1 VVAPTVRHSRLL
13 QDLPT
18 ALDAEQVDELLQRPN
33 LRIERIVSTGQ
44 ASAKTFWYDQA
55 EHEWV
60 IVLSGRAKLR
70 YEHEY
75 AEVELGPGDAAFI
88 PAHTRL
94 DDPGRAY
101 GLARVLLD
109 RSLSSKGDT
118 LRVHKCPIPHR
129 FSGKDRNDS
138 GHSVLRSLL
147 REAHEFERLR
157 GGRVSPE
164 AAQDRWEGAG
174 EVP

>member
-88 PAHTRL
+88 PAHTRHQVAWTTP
-94 DDPGRAY
+94 DEPTVW
-101 GLARVLLD
+101 LAFFW
-109 RSLSSKGDT
+109 T
-118 LRVHKCPIPHR
+118 
-129 FSGKDRNDS
+129 
-138 GHSVLRSLL
+138 
-147 REAHEFERLR
+147 EA
-157 GGRVSPE
+157 
-164 AAQDRWEGAG
+164 
-174 EVP
+174 